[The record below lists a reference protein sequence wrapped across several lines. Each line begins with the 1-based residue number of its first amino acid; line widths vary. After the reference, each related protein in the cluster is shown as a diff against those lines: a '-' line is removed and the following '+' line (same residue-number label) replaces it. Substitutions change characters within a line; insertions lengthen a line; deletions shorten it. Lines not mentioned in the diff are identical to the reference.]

1 MNSFWNKLPK
11 PIVGLGAMDGVTD
24 LAMREITKRYGN
36 PDFMVTEFTSAEG
49 VIRGIPRLLRDF
61 SFTPNQHPIVA
72 QIFGTD
78 PEAFRLC
85 AIICAFLGFDG
96 IDLNMGCPAPSVAQ
110 KGAGAALIK
119 NPSLAKKLILASK
132 QGVKDYTDGI
142 QIRELNLSPSLA
154 SLIEIQV
161 DPKLARERKPIP
173 ISVKTRLGY
182 EKPITHDWIS
192 HLLEVSPD
200 LITVHGRTLI
210 QQYGGKADWEE
221 IAMAAAL
228 TSETETLI
236 LGNGDLDTPQTI
248 EQRIK
253 QSGVDGVWIGRAA
266 LGFPWIF
273 SQTKDYFLNNPVIE
287 VTSAQKISVALEHVN
302 LFCQFNETLLSHDPI
317 PFLNMRKH
325 LGWYVK
331 GFAHASELRQ
341 KLFQAQSKQDVEKIL
356 LAAEETQTNCPQM

>member
-1 MNSFWNKLPK
+1 MNSFWKQLPK

-24 LAMREITKRYGN
+24 LSMREITKRHGN

-49 VIRGIPRLLRDF
+49 IIRGIERLLRDF

-72 QIFGTD
+72 QVFGAD

-119 NPSLAKKLILASK
+119 NPILAKKLILAARR
-132 QGVKDYTDGI
+132 GVREYVDGI
-142 QIRELNLSPSLA
+142 QIGDLNLPPLFTSSLQ
-154 SLIEIQV
+154 SHV
-161 DPKLARERKPIP
+161 DRKGTSDRKPIP

-182 EKPITHDWIS
+182 DKPITHEWIS

-200 LITVHGRTLI
+200 LITIHGRTLV
-210 QQYGGKADWEE
+210 QQYGGEANWEE
-221 IAMAAAL
+221 IAKGASL
-228 TSETETLI
+228 ISKTDTLI
-236 LGNGDLDTPQTI
+236 LGNGDLDTPGKI
-248 EQRIK
+248 EEKIK

-273 SQTKDYFLNNPVIE
+273 SQTKDFFLKNPVRE
-287 VTSAQKISVALEHVN
+287 VTPAQKISVALEHVN

-325 LGWYVK
+325 LGWYVR
-331 GFAHASELRQ
+331 GFEHASELRQ

-356 LAAEETQTNCPQM
+356 LAP